1 MQNKIIY
8 NHASLIKTNC
18 IQEIK
23 EATKLIE
30 IELEIW
36 NEFALKILIL
46 WSLLEV
52 PLTLDWFRV
61 WASIAKVCTIFY
73 STIRSSKVM
82 ATNTLFIGV
91 NK

>member
-30 IELEIW
+30 IELEI
-36 NEFALKILIL
+36 
-46 WSLLEV
+46 
-52 PLTLDWFRV
+52 
-61 WASIAKVCTIFY
+61 
-73 STIRSSKVM
+73 
-82 ATNTLFIGV
+82 
-91 NK
+91 